1 MYKHIYVTK
10 SYMPPREEYD
20 AYLSRIWQTAWL
32 TNMGELHEEL
42 KTDLKS
48 YLGVS
53 GLELFV
59 NGHLA
64 LEMCIQAF
72 DFPKG
77 GEVITTPF
85 SFASTTHAIVRQG
98 LKPVFCDIRED
109 DCTMDPAKIEEL
121 ITDRTVAILPV
132 HVYGNPCDTEAIESI
147 AKKHGLKVI
156 YDAAHAFGEMLPPG
170 DASIM
175 SFHATKVFHT
185 IEGGAVLFDGESE
198 WGSEY
203 ACTLYK
209 LKNFGI
215 TGYDTVE
222 YVGGNAKM
230 NEFAAAMGL
239 CNLKHIDEM
248 IESRKRIDEAY
259 RKKLSDT
266 PGVRFLTRKDKV
278 KYNYA
283 YMPVVFEEPLDRDKI
298 FDDLAAVNIHARKYF
313 YPCINAYDCYPEYD
327 ENDTPAARDIS
338 KKILTLP
345 IYPGLEME
353 AVDEICD
360 IIRKQ

>member
-1 MYKHIYVTK
+1 MYKDIYVTK

-32 TNMGELHEEL
+32 TNMGEMHEEL
-42 KTDLKS
+42 KGKLKS
-48 YLGVS
+48 YLGIN

-64 LEMCIQAF
+64 LEMCLQAF

-109 DCTMDPAKIEEL
+109 DCTMDAGKIEEL
-121 ITDRTVAILPV
+121 ITDKTVAILPV
-132 HVYGNPCDTEAIESI
+132 HVYGNPCDTEAIEAV
-147 AKKHGLKVI
+147 AKKHGLMVI
-156 YDAAHAFGEMLPPG
+156 YDAAHAFGEKIPLG

-185 IEGGAVLFDGESE
+185 IEGGAVLFDESSE
-198 WGSEY
+198 WGKAY
-203 ACTLYK
+203 ASTLYK

-215 TGYDTVE
+215 TGYDKVE

-239 CNLKHIDEM
+239 CNLNHIDEM
-248 IESRKRIDEAY
+248 IAGRKRIDEAY
-259 RKKLSDT
+259 RSKLSGIE
-266 PGVRFLTRKDKV
+266 GVRLLTRKEGFD
-278 KYNYA
+278 YNYA
-283 YMPVVFEEPLDRDKI
+283 YMPVVFDEPLNRDKI
-298 FDDLAAVNIHARKYF
+298 FDALAEVKIHARKYF
-313 YPCINAYDCYPEYD
+313 YPCINAYDCYPQYD
-327 ENDTPAARDIS
+327 ENETPIARDIS

-345 IYPGLEME
+345 IYPDLEME

-360 IIRKQ
+360 VIRKQ